1 MDLQISLFGNSSV
14 SLKKVKEIAKMLFIN
29 SGQIENKLEA
39 KLKKQE
45 IVFDTAV
52 FHFELTFDNTVEQTN
67 IDKGTTD
74 LGVECFHQRNWIL
87 TKIANAE

>member
-1 MDLQISLFGNSSV
+1 MAIIVKITNIYISF
-14 SLKKVKEIAKMLFIN
+14 KKVKEIAKMLFIN

-52 FHFELTFDNTVEQTN
+52 FHFELQFDNKVLESFR
-67 IDKGTTD
+67 K
-74 LGVECFHQRNWIL
+74 F
-87 TKIANAE
+87 

>member
-1 MDLQISLFGNSSV
+1 
-14 SLKKVKEIAKMLFIN
+14 MLFIN

-52 FHFELTFDNTVEQTN
+52 FHFELTFDNQVEQTN
-67 IDKGTTD
+67 INNGTT
-74 LGVECFHQRNWIL
+74 G
-87 TKIANAE
+87 

>member
-1 MDLQISLFGNSSV
+1 MDHQISFFGNYSI

-52 FHFELTFDNTVEQTN
+52 FHFELTFDNQVEQTN
-67 IDKGTTD
+67 INKCTTD
-74 LGVECFHQRNWIL
+74 PRVECFHRSD
-87 TKIANAE
+87 